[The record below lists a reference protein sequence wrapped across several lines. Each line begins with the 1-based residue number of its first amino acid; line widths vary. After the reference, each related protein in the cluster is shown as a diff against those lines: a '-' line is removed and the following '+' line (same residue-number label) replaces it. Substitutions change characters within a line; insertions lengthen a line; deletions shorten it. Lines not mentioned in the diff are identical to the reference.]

1 MGDIN
6 EVVCELSDT
15 TCHDVIYTYHVNE
28 FAHLMLAINS
38 STNFI
43 FYMIHIPLYRE
54 QMLKVQYDICV
65 YVCVCIQY

>member
-6 EVVCELSDT
+6 EVVCEFSDT
-15 TCHDVIYTYHVNE
+15 TCHDVIYTYNVNE

-54 QMLKVQYDICV
+54 QIFKVQYAAYI
-65 YVCVCIQY
+65 YI